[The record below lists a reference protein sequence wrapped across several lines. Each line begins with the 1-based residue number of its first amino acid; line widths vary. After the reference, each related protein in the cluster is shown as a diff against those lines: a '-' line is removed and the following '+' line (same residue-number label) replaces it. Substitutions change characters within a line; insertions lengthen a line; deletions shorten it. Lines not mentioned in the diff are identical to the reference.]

1 MTALLRAEVLKL
13 RTTRGLYGYL
23 IVLVV
28 LTGLGAAGQ
37 VSTAHLFERG
47 DPAFQRDMLSQ
58 STVFAALIALLL
70 GILSVTVEW
79 RHGTITRTFLV
90 SPRRWRVLAA
100 KEINGFLLGVGLA
113 ILGLVV
119 AIAVIAP
126 VLSHDSA
133 SLHVDGAFAARVAEI
148 LLAAALWGALGAGVG
163 TLIQHQTGAIV
174 GAIIWV
180 LVVETLLAALLEWA
194 GWKGIADVLPRH
206 ALDALAGHEAGLS
219 AAAGGA
225 VGVAYVVV
233 FAALGFLRVRRQDIT

>member
-1 MTALLRAEVLKL
+1 MSSRRHARRSRMSFSSSPATKRNDGSASREVLKL

-90 SPRRWRVLAA
+90 TPRRWRVLAA
-100 KEINGFLLGVGLA
+100 KEINGFLLGA
-113 ILGLVV
+113 
-119 AIAVIAP
+119 
-126 VLSHDSA
+126 
-133 SLHVDGAFAARVAEI
+133 
-148 LLAAALWGALGAGVG
+148 
-163 TLIQHQTGAIV
+163 
-174 GAIIWV
+174 
-180 LVVETLLAALLEWA
+180 
-194 GWKGIADVLPRH
+194 
-206 ALDALAGHEAGLS
+206 
-219 AAAGGA
+219 
-225 VGVAYVVV
+225 
-233 FAALGFLRVRRQDIT
+233 